1 MVNVP
6 EQQHSEHDPAHPERA
21 QLYAQAHRMDDGAAC
36 TLLVIQREDGWSIH
50 GLGLP
55 PGLGLYV
62 SDDSMVTLAKAI
74 VARSANEHGWATPRD

>member
-1 MVNVP
+1 VVNVP

-21 QLYAQAHRMDDGAAC
+21 RLYAQAHRMDDAAAC

-55 PGLGLYV
+55 GLRLYM
-62 SDDSMVTLAKAI
+62 SDDSMVTLAKSI
-74 VARSANEHGWATPRD
+74 VARGRQVGDPGD